1 MNKRQIDIM
10 VAQATNKSMP
20 PKYGPNWDGDAQWS
34 DNGDGT
40 WTGESWPTKPEF
52 SESCYWPPHYSTD
65 IAAAVSGP
73 LDALYDIG
81 CWIKISNQIPL
92 ELGKKWRVEW
102 QHFDRRTDYVWADTL
117 SEAICLAFLKARG
130 VEVEE

>member
-20 PKYGPNWDGDAQWS
+20 PKYGPNWDGDTQWT

-40 WTGESWPTKPEF
+40 WTGESWPSKPEF

-65 IAAAVSGP
+65 IAAIREVEDWIEKQGQTLQYDYGMALQSVLLESGSTIDATGWCTFHMAHATP
-73 LDALYDIG
+73 L
-81 CWIKISNQIPL
+81 Q
-92 ELGKKWRVEW
+92 R
-102 QHFDRRTDYVWADTL
+102 
-117 SEAICLAFLKARG
+117 CLAFLKARG